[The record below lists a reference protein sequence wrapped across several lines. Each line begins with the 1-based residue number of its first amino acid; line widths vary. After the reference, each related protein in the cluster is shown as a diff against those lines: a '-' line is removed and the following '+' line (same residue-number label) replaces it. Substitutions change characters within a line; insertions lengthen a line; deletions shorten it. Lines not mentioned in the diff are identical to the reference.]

1 IYLDID
7 ALSCFE
13 EHEYGGDTVEG
24 VVRTLHLDRLTI
36 RPIVGQLDGLFSL
49 ALIPFDIRRFD
60 YERFPVSNRLLRLYR
75 VDFSRLSQRRF
86 LSYFLLLFFV
96 SLSFF
101 LLSIAFFLLLS
112 FL

>member
-36 RPIVGQLDGLFSL
+36 RPIVGQLHRFFSL
-49 ALIPFDIRRFD
+49 ALIPFDIRRFN
-60 YERFPVSNRLLRLYR
+60 YEHYPTSFRLLRLYC
-75 VDFSRLSQRRF
+75 VDFSRLGQRRF
-86 LSYFLLLFFV
+86 LSIFLLLFLV